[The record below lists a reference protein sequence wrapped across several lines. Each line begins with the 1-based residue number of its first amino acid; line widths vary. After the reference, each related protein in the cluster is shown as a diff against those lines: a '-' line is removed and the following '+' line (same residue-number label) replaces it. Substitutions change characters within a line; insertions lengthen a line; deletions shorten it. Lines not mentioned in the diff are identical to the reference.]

1 MIDVRQFSLYL
12 TIFVDYLVVCE
23 KYLLKC
29 FYFIVDYQVVCEK
42 YFSRMPMLMVLV
54 PLTSQSLLD

>member
-1 MIDVRQFSLYL
+1 MIDVRQNSPYS

-29 FYFIVDYQVVCEK
+29 FFFIVDYQVVCEK

-54 PLTSQSLLD
+54 RLTSQSLLD